1 MKPKHYMC
9 DPLKN
14 TDCKKTFC
22 KYNGDAVVRVCD
34 RTSNPA
40 FAMVDKLNRPM
51 EAPEKS
57 AEQFA
62 REVHQLFQQSDS
74 PCK

>member
-1 MKPKHYMC
+1 MKPKYYMC
-9 DPLKN
+9 DQFKN
-14 TDCKKTFC
+14 TDCKKIFC
-22 KYNGDAVVRVCD
+22 KYNRDAMVRVCD
-34 RTSNPA
+34 RTDNPA

-62 REVHQLFQQSDS
+62 REVHQLFRQSD
-74 PCK
+74 